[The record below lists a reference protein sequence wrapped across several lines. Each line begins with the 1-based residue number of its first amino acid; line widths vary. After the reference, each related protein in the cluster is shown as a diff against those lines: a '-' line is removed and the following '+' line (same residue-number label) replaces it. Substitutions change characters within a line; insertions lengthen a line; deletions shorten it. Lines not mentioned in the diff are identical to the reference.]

1 MILSILGSILAILSI
16 EVKNVDSVN
25 IYKTESENNL
35 SMTIDNLKKGLSKDY
50 EEIKKTLSSYPID
63 FNILKKAE
71 SVSFSIDKIPDYD
84 GSASQY
90 GKDVFKDEE
99 GYITLSTIVYD
110 FGYISSKEKLY
121 YTQAF
126 VDYNKTFYLRNTD
139 SLIIHSGDGS
149 VQYFDK
155 ENTYS
160 FTYNRLFGNGTVYT
174 QNIIKDY
181 SSNYGIRYDVKL
193 PEDTGIVAVPY
204 ANQVYNW
211 KFNGDYYF
219 IAKSTTFVQTCYV
232 HNESIIGDKLSITI
246 DKLGISITGGKTSYY
261 GKGINVYVK
270 D

>member
-1 MILSILGSILAILSI
+1 MILGILGSILAIFSV

-25 IYKTESENNL
+25 IYKTKSESNL
-35 SMTIDNLKKGLSKDY
+35 SMTIDNFKNGLSKDY
-50 EEIKKTLSSYPID
+50 EEIQKTLSSYPID
-63 FNILKKAE
+63 FTILNKAE
-71 SVSFSIDKIPDYD
+71 SVSFSIDKIPDCG

-90 GKDVFKDEE
+90 GKDVFEDEE
-99 GYITLSTIVYD
+99 RYITISTIVYD
-110 FGYISSKEKLY
+110 FGQISSKEKLY

-155 ENTYS
+155 ENTCS
-160 FTYNRLFGNGTVYT
+160 FTFNRLFGNGTVYT
-174 QNIIKDY
+174 QNITKDY

-193 PEDTGIVAVPY
+193 PEDTGVVGVPG
-204 ANQVYNW
+204 ANQAYNW
-211 KFNGDYYF
+211 KLSG

-246 DKLGISITGGKTSYY
+246 DKLGISITGLKTSYY